1 MTGLMSTR
9 PNRDELIVL
18 VHGLGRRR
26 RSLRRLEAELHDHG
40 FATRSWDY
48 PRTLALADLVARF
61 RRFLERLDPPGPVH
75 FVGHSLG
82 AILIRGAL
90 RRPAPVT
97 VGRIVMIAPPN
108 AGVGLLDRVGSMG
121 LARWAYGRPVRD
133 LADGGR
139 GLATYGVPHAEIGV
153 IAGTRRFHPL
163 NPTAYLSAVVGEPGP
178 HDGTIAVERTKLR
191 GMTDFLT
198 VPASHTWIAADPEVI
213 RQTIHFL
220 EHGAF
225 IGRRP
230 EAAMA
235 AHDHGS

>member
-1 MTGLMSTR
+1 MSTR
-9 PNRDELIVL
+9 PNRDECLVVL

-48 PRTLALADLVARF
+48 PRMLALADLVARI

-139 GLATYGVPHAEIGV
+139 GLATYVCPMPRSASSPAPAASI
-153 IAGTRRFHPL
+153 RS
-163 NPTAYLSAVVGEPGP
+163 NPTAYLSAVVGRAGAPRR
-178 HDGTIAVERTKLR
+178 HHR
-191 GMTDFLT
+191 G
-198 VPASHTWIAADPEVI
+198 
-213 RQTIHFL
+213 
-220 EHGAF
+220 
-225 IGRRP
+225 
-230 EAAMA
+230 
-235 AHDHGS
+235 